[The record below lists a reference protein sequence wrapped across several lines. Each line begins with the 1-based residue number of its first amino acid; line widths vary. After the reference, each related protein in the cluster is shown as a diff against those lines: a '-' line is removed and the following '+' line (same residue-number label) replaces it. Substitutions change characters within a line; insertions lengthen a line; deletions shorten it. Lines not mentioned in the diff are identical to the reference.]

1 MNGLRAPSKDH
12 IRKCI
17 NIKSKKTPD
26 IQCKSNAIN
35 GDYCS
40 KHWKHPCRFTIHT
53 LYIQCTRQTHRAA
66 IKIQRLWRYKKSFL
80 TLFQQGPC
88 ISMRSGSTNQ
98 TELQSLEPIS
108 SIMNLYYF
116 SIVGL
121 GATLWTFDIRSL
133 AQMISLGTFKLNPY
147 TREVLSARV
156 IQKVLKR
163 IAWLRSRG
171 YTILYPND
179 TDLSPEQLWRQ
190 KVLDACM
197 RLESFGFHV
206 SCEWFSEMTLQ
217 KHIEFYKTIY
227 SLWNFR
233 LGLTTE
239 QQNAIVPPPTNLFTL
254 RSEKKQHSH
263 TWWEK
268 MNLRLIETLITSSPD
283 KEYQR
288 LGATYCMIG
297 FVQVNEEAREAF
309 PWLCE
314 SINPM
319 EL

>member
-1 MNGLRAPSKDH
+1 
-12 IRKCI
+12 
-17 NIKSKKTPD
+17 
-26 IQCKSNAIN
+26 
-35 GDYCS
+35 
-40 KHWKHPCRFTIHT
+40 
-53 LYIQCTRQTHRAA
+53 
-66 IKIQRLWRYKKSFL
+66 
-80 TLFQQGPC
+80 
-88 ISMRSGSTNQ
+88 MRSASTNQ
-98 TELQSLEPIS
+98 SELQSLEPIS

-288 LGATYCMIG
+288 LGAS
-297 FVQVNEEAREAF
+297 E
-309 PWLCE
+309 
-314 SINPM
+314 
-319 EL
+319 